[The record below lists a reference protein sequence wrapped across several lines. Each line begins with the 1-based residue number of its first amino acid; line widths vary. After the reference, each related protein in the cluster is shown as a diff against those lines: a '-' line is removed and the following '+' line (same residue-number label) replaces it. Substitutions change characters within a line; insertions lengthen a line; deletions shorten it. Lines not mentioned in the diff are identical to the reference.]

1 MKSLGTSE
9 IKVTLLGSYAGQS
22 ETIRRTFRSLGL
34 TKIGSSKVLPNIN
47 TILGQINKVIQF
59 VKVEPVN

>member
-1 MKSLGTSE
+1 MKSLDTAE
-9 IKVTLLGSYAGQS
+9 IKITLLSSYAGQS
-22 ETIRRTFRSLGL
+22 DTIRKTFRSLGL
-34 TKIGSSKVLPNIN
+34 TKIGSSRVLPNVN